1 MLFFSKC
8 NKTNVLKVLEF
19 KIEVERLIVDFW
31 NCPFQNNV
39 L

>member
-1 MLFFSKC
+1 MLFFSKPK
-8 NKTNVLKVLEF
+8 KTNVLKVLEF
-19 KIEVERLIVDFW
+19 KIEVER